1 MSPPFRRRT
10 GAFTLGTTGQGRT
23 ASPAFGG
30 PGRIR
35 ARWRTIGGSARSR
48 TGLSRVAAVRH
59 SLIDHGPKVESGGI
73 APPSP
78 ACRTGDLLLIDDP
91 SGGSDGIRTRDLLRD
106 RQAAT
111 PCWPAEPWRERCNA
125 RSANWRRVL
134 RAGLATRS
142 DVESRARGA
151 GSERSALLSRSEA
164 SAQGGTRTRTPSRAP
179 ISETGVYSSSSHLS
193 EVRSE
198 GVEPSWADGPRAS
211 QTRVSAGFTTTA
223 RVPPDRV
230 ARSPPACG
238 AGALLLSQGGV
249 DENGEPAPDGV
260 RTRVRWFDEGN
271 DHSPARIGLGMND
284 RWLAPA
290 VLPLDDRCWLTVN
303 TLSASSRI
311 RTRNH
316 PVISGNDS
324 SSARSRARG
333 EKSRCSIR

>member
-35 ARWRTIGGSARSR
+35 ARWRTIGGSARGR

-111 PCWPAEPWRERCNA
+111 PCWPAEPWRER
-125 RSANWRRVL
+125 
-134 RAGLATRS
+134 
-142 DVESRARGA
+142 
-151 GSERSALLSRSEA
+151 RSEA

-249 DENGEPAPDGV
+249 DENGEPAPDGI

-271 DHSPARIGLGMND
+271 DHSPARIGQGMND
-284 RWLAPA
+284 RFACAGCPA
-290 VLPLDDRCWLTVN
+290 TGRPVLVPREYAECLEQDSN
-303 TLSASSRI
+303 PQPSRYQ
-311 RTRNH
+311 R
-316 PVISGNDS
+316 
-324 SSARSRARG
+324 
-333 EKSRCSIR
+333 